1 MKNHRFIF
9 ALIAMLLLEIAF
21 AAGNKITVQTEVSTI
36 INTVGVTKKQI
47 ESVCANLQYSAHRKI
62 H

>member
-9 ALIAMLLLEIAF
+9 ALIAMLLLGIAF

-36 INTVGVTKKQI
+36 
-47 ESVCANLQYSAHRKI
+47 
-62 H
+62 